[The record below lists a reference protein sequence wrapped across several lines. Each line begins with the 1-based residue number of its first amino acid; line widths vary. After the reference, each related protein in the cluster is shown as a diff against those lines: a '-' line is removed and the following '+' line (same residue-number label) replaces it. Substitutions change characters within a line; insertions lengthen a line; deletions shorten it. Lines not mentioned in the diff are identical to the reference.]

1 MLLRLIRYLG
11 RGGRMSNSQQVAA
24 RTLERAR
31 RAVTEAR
38 KSSRPVQCNLGCGA
52 RHHPTWINIDFHGD
66 GEAVLPWDLRRG
78 LPMPDRSCDVVY
90 SSHTIEHFDRDGA
103 RHFLMECRRVLQ
115 PGGVIRLVAPDLE
128 GVVLSY
134 IACLEAARRGDAGA
148 ADRYEWIVIEL
159 LDQLVRHRS
168 GGEMLKHWCRDVVP
182 AEDFVAERVGTEYLR
197 ARPHCKG
204 RVTPDVVPIALDVGC
219 FRLGGEVHQW
229 MYDDYSLGR
238 LLEDCGFVQ
247 VHACTAGQSAI
258 SDFATYNLDTEP
270 DGSVYK
276 PDSFFMEAK
285 AP

>member
-1 MLLRLIRYLG
+1 MMLRLIHKLQARV
-11 RGGRMSNSQQVAA
+11 SNSQVVKAK
-24 RTLERAR
+24 TPEMAR
-31 RAVTEAR
+31 RAITDAR
-38 KSSRPVQCNLGCGA
+38 KAGRSVQCNLGCGS
-52 RHHPTWINIDFHGD
+52 RHHHAWINLDFHGD
-66 GEAVLPWDLRRG
+66 GKMVLPWDLRRG
-78 LPMPDRSCDVVY
+78 LPLPDRSCDALY
-90 SSHTIEHFDRDGA
+90 SSHAIEHFDRDGA
-103 RHFLMECRRVLQ
+103 RRFLRECRRVLQ

-128 GVVLSY
+128 AVVRTY

-168 GGEMLKHWCRDVVP
+168 GGEMLKLWCRDEVP
-182 AEDFVAERVGTEYLR
+182 AEDFVAERVGTEYHR

-204 RVTPDVVPIALDVGC
+204 RVISDVVQTAPEVGC

-229 MYDDYSLGR
+229 MYDGYSLGR

-247 VHACTAGQSAI
+247 VHACTADQSAI
-258 SDFATYNLDTEP
+258 SGFATYNLDTEP

-276 PDSFFMEAK
+276 PDSFFIEAK